1 MKGCKMNT
9 FLNIGF
15 ISYLKEFEKCYLFNI
30 SVPARTKNSS
40 MFYANAVVF
49 KNEYTP
55 KLENGQKV
63 FIKGSLALESY
74 QDKNNQHRE
83 RLKIYAESCEVVGY
97 SSKKE
102 ERQHS
107 LNEGNIS
114 STSNN
119 ANNNK
124 KQHISDDDHIPF

>member
-1 MKGCKMNT
+1 MNT

-40 MFYANAVVF
+40 MFYANVVVF

-63 FIKGSLALESY
+63 FIKGSLAVESY

-83 RLKIYAESCEVVGY
+83 RIKIYAESCEVVGY

-102 ERQHS
+102 EKQYS
-107 LNEGNIS
+107 LSEGNIPS
-114 STSNN
+114 ISNNTSND
-119 ANNNK
+119 K
-124 KQHISDDDHIPF
+124 KQNIGDVDYIPF

>member
-1 MKGCKMNT
+1 MNT

-15 ISYLKEFEKCYLFNI
+15 VSYLKEFEKCYLFNI
-30 SVPARTKNSS
+30 SVPARTKNST

-55 KLENGQKV
+55 KLEDGQKV
-63 FIKGSLALESY
+63 FIKGSLAVESY

-83 RLKIYAESCEVVGY
+83 RIKIYVESCEVVGY

-102 ERQHS
+102 ERQYS
-107 LNEGNIS
+107 LSEGNIS

-119 ANNNK
+119 ANNDK
-124 KQHISDDDHIPF
+124 KHISDDDHIPF